1 MLDKPTLEID
11 REKNEVT
18 IKCNGDT
25 IKFKDDNVEVTRASK
40 NMILKPPDIT
50 PNLAISAYHVLQQY
64 CTGQPANCKGCGFY
78 EHCPECF
85 QGIPCDWNLNEEGEI
100 NEVKKGN
107 TD

>member
-40 NMILKPPDIT
+40 NMMFKPPDIT
-50 PNLAISAYHVLQQY
+50 PQLAVSAFTVLHQM
-64 CTGQPANCKGCGFY
+64 CILRTLPGVLHGVSGRSRR
-78 EHCPECF
+78 
-85 QGIPCDWNLNEEGEI
+85 
-100 NEVKKGN
+100 GN
-107 TD
+107 QKITK